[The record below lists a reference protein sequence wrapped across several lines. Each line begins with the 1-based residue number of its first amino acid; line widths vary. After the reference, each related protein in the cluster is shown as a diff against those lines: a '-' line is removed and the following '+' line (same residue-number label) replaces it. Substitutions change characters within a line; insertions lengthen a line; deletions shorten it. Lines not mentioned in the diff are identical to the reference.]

1 MSVNVRAIPPGLG
14 FIDMKTNIHTSGPW
28 FRTVSQDNEETIYEI
43 CTAAENG
50 EPKEIIARVNHCVIT
65 PGLAISDEVRANARL
80 IAAAPDLLAA
90 LVNCLPLLE
99 ASHLDMIDAQQE
111 DSADLVFIG
120 LEQVRDAIAKAK
132 GGA

>member
-1 MSVNVRAIPPGLG
+1 MGVNVRAIPPGLG
-14 FIDMKTNIHTSGPW
+14 YINMKTNIHTSGPW

-132 GGA
+132 GGE

>member
-1 MSVNVRAIPPGLG
+1 
-14 FIDMKTNIHTSGPW
+14 MKTNIHTSGPW

-80 IAAAPDLLAA
+80 IAAAPELLQVAEDFILLADLHDWEGA
-90 LVNCLPLLE
+90 
-99 ASHLDMIDAQQE
+99 AIDNAR
-111 DSADLVFIG
+111 AV
-120 LEQVRDAIAKAK
+120 IAKAK

>member
-1 MSVNVRAIPPGLG
+1 
-14 FIDMKTNIHTSGPW
+14 MKTNIHTSGPW

-99 ASHLDMIDAQQE
+99 ASHLDNSLAEEETDFVEGIFEGYKQAI
-111 DSADLVFIG
+111 A
-120 LEQVRDAIAKAK
+120 AIAKAK